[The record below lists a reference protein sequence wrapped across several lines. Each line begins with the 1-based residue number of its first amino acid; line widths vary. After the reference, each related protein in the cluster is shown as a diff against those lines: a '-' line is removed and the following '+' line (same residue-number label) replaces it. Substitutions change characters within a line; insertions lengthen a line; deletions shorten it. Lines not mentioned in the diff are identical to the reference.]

1 LSSLYSNIG
10 HRSLS
15 YYFLDFLGAWES
27 EEEGLVKARLVA
39 DAEAELYQV
48 RNLPESMWTNPDPG

>member
-1 LSSLYSNIG
+1 LE
-10 HRSLS
+10 
-15 YYFLDFLGAWES
+15 DFLGAWDS